1 MDHERRYTAQ
11 DADTGYIAVIQ
22 KLCKRLGL
30 RQQVIA
36 SAIVFFRR
44 FYLRNSYCDTEP
56 SLVAAACCYVAAKA
70 EETPVHVKSA
80 VAEGKVVFTGTLHPH
95 AALAP
100 DLTSFAR

>member
-1 MDHERRYTAQ
+1 MDQGGRYAAQ
-11 DADTGYIAVIQ
+11 HADMGSGTVIQ

-80 VAEGKVVFTGTLHPH
+80 VAEGKVVFTGMSTSL
-95 AALAP
+95 LAV
-100 DLTSFAR
+100 